1 MKSLFLFVLIIASA
15 IPAAPQQSDPA
26 QGPATDWDTT
36 PATLAGQGVRRRPLD
51 ERATANYVTGGI
63 GITQL
68 YTDNTEL
75 SNSSQI
81 SDLSYDIEPHI
92 ALNYFTP
99 RLSYDVAFVAGFVVN
114 RKLNDRNQATQNVA
128 FDLSY
133 HLSQFLVLRLNDS
146 FRNTMGLWSGPNS
159 ADMSSAGAGPIQQPN
174 QSLLTYGSFR
184 ANTALAELS
193 GQFSPTSY
201 AGIRGQQTH
210 TWFPSDVADPVLG
223 TLYGGDTYSAELF
236 YNHHFTRRN
245 WGGVTARAQRFD
257 LGQSLGRTDTGSILL
272 MYAVNIR
279 PNTELSFFGGP
290 QLSVTTASSTITP
303 ASGFQQRLW
312 SPNAGVVFN
321 TENRT
326 TSGTVSFIHGV
337 SDGGGLSS
345 AVTLTSADAQI
356 MRRIGRRFQ
365 IGPGFTYSEGTPI
378 VSGDKIRTYSGR
390 LQSMLRL
397 GDCSFS
403 AGYGRD
409 DRSAV
414 GSNTTAAANS
424 IWVSFS
430 YDFIRPIGR

>member
-1 MKSLFLFVLIIASA
+1 MKSLFFFVLIITTALPTVS
-15 IPAAPQQSDPA
+15 QQSDPPQA
-26 QGPATDWDTT
+26 SGGDWDTT
-36 PATLAGQGVRRRPLD
+36 PATLAGQGFRRGPLD
-51 ERATANYVTGGI
+51 ERAIANYVTGGI
-63 GITQL
+63 GITQM

-99 RLSYDVAFVAGFVVN
+99 RLSYDVAVVAGFVVN
-114 RKLNDRNQATQNVA
+114 RKLSDRNQATQNAA

-133 HLSQFLVLRLNDS
+133 HLSQFTVLRLNDS
-146 FRNTMGLWSGPNS
+146 FRNTMGLWSGPNN
-159 ADMSSAGAGPIQQPN
+159 ATSSVSGTGPIQQPN
-174 QSLLTYGSFR
+174 QSLLTYGRFR

-193 GQFSPTSY
+193 GQFSATSY

-210 TWFPSDVADPVLG
+210 TWFPSAATDPVLG

-236 YNHHFTRRN
+236 YNHRFSLRN
-245 WGGVTARAQRFD
+245 WGGITARAQRFD
-257 LGQSLGRTDTGSILL
+257 LSQSLGRTDTGIILF

-279 PNTELSFFGGP
+279 PNTALSFFGGP
-290 QLSVTTASSTITP
+290 QLSVTSASSTISLAP
-303 ASGFQQRLW
+303 GFQRRMW

-321 TENRT
+321 SENRT
-326 TSGTVSFIHGV
+326 TSGTLSFTHGV
-337 SDGGGLSS
+337 SDGGGLLS
-345 AVTLTSADAQI
+345 AVTLSSFDAQI
-356 MRRIGRRFQ
+356 VRRIGRRVQ
-365 IGPGFTYSEGTPI
+365 IGPGFTYAESTPI
-378 VSGDKIRTYSGR
+378 VSGDKFRTYSGR
-390 LQSMLRL
+390 LQGIVRL

-403 AGYGRD
+403 AGYSRD